1 MPNLGKW
8 PQGCLA
14 LLDNAVNAVHC
25 FVLTDKQRIS
35 FALAALKM
43 RQAKLLRLSSNLR
56 RLHRSKNN
64 HRKFIVIGQIIGSG
78 KIDSF
83 MCIKSV
89 FGSISIFNG
98 WGD

>member
-43 RQAKLLRLSSNLR
+43 RQAKLLRLGSNIDSKSSNN
-56 RLHRSKNN
+56 S
-64 HRKFIVIGQIIGSG
+64 FIWDFVLTWNENP
-78 KIDSF
+78 KINILF
-83 MCIKSV
+83 NIV
-89 FGSISIFNG
+89 EIFQKMQNM
-98 WGD
+98 WD